1 MTLIE
6 NWKSVSSQSGVS
18 RNVGNDTRQLAKLM
32 KLLEKYNLNKP
43 SIEMSYL
50 TNKNYDQTVILIM
63 KEDGKKNDQ

>member
-18 RNVGNDTRQLAKLM
+18 RNAGNDTRQLAKLM